1 MKELLLYHGS
11 KIKHM
16 NTCVHM
22 NKRALLPVVEKGIIK
37 KGEAKKRSEEAK
49 KRRKEK
55 TKKFAHDGDGDGL
68 LACLLDWRAK
78 ARQFKKPLCR
88 GSFDHT
94 S

>member
-37 KGEAKKRSEEAK
+37 KGEAKKR
-49 KRRKEK
+49 RKEK
-55 TKKFAHDGDGDGL
+55 TKKFAHDGDGL
-68 LACLLDWRAK
+68 LA
-78 ARQFKKPLCR
+78 
-88 GSFDHT
+88 
-94 S
+94 